1 MTQEEKFLLLQDLC
15 ARLPYGVKVQ
25 DELGR
30 INKLVIGNAD
40 LVRLY
45 YNDFSIY
52 GEKALSLPLLRP
64 MSSMTEEEKKEFSAF
79 GFEVIDHI
87 NANRDECPKYQ
98 VIEVSNFSGITK
110 VTDFLNAHHF
120 DYRGLIEK
128 GLAIEAPE
136 GMYNLK
142 EKV

>member
-15 ARLPYGVKVQ
+15 ARLPYGVKVK

-30 INKLVIGNAD
+30 INKLGIRNAD

-64 MSSMTEEEKKEFSAF
+64 MSSMTEEEKAELKAITDEFGDNWLEAATPEERWKCTFLNSSN
-79 GFEVIDHI
+79 EIDW
-87 NANRDECPKYQ
+87 
-98 VIEVSNFSGITK
+98 
-110 VTDFLNAHHF
+110 LNAHHF

-128 GLAIEAPE
+128 DLALEAPND
-136 GMYNLK
+136 MYNIK
-142 EKV
+142 